1 MEPDRQAVS
10 NLSSSPV
17 RWYRRTYWQVLLAL
31 VAGLAYGLVAGL
43 AGWDAFTSA
52 WIAPFGRLFLNFLKL
67 IAVPLVFSTL
77 ILGVASLAD
86 VRKLSRIGV
95 RTIGAFVALS
105 LLASLIA
112 VAATLLIRPGVDL
125 PADMRADL
133 VTSYGASTASTA
145 ESAAG
150 LRGGGPLQALVDLVP
165 ENLVAAASNNAN
177 LLQLVFVALL
187 LGVAL
192 LGVPAEKAEPVLRLL
207 DGVAEVVIQL
217 VKLGM
222 RLAPIGVFAL
232 IADALVTVAPDDPA
246 QVGLLLRALGGYF
259 ITLTLVLAVQT
270 FLVFPLVLRSFA
282 RHGAGGFFRALSPA
296 MLVAFSTSSSAA
308 ALPVS
313 MEQCRDEL
321 HLPDEVTS
329 FVLPLGATL
338 HMNGTAMFLSVAAVF
353 LAQAFGQP
361 LGASDLLSI
370 VGISLI
376 GSIGAVAIPSIGIVF
391 LVVILETISV
401 PVAGVALVLG
411 VDRLLDMMRT
421 TTNITGDAVVAACM
435 ARHR

>member
-1 MEPDRQAVS
+1 MS
-10 NLSSSPV
+10 
-17 RWYRRTYWQVLLAL
+17 WYRQTHWQVLAAL
-31 VAGLAYGLVAGL
+31 VAGLVYGLIAGL
-43 AGWDAFTSA
+43 SGWDAFTAA
-52 WIAPFGRLFLNFLKL
+52 WIAPFGQLFLNFLKL

-95 RTIGAFVALS
+95 RTIAAFLALS
-105 LLASLIA
+105 LLAALIA
-112 VAATLLIRPGVDL
+112 VGLTLVLRPGTDL

-133 VTSYGASTASTA
+133 VAAYGGSTAATA

-150 LRGGGPLQALVDLVP
+150 LRGSGPLQALVDLVP
-165 ENLVAAASNNAN
+165 ENLVAASSDNAN
-177 LLQLVFVALL
+177 LLQLVLVALL
-187 LGVAL
+187 LGIAL
-192 LGVPAEKAEPVLRLL
+192 LQVPEDKAAPVLRLL
-207 DGVAEVVIQL
+207 DGVAAVVIQL

-222 RLAPIGVFAL
+222 KLAPIGVFAL
-232 IADALVTVAPDDPA
+232 IADALVSVAPDDPA
-246 QVGLLLRALGGYF
+246 QLGLLLRALGGYF
-259 ITLTLVLAVQT
+259 VTLTLALAVQT
-270 FLVFPLVLRSFA
+270 FVVFPLLLRA
-282 RHGAGGFFRALSPA
+282 ATQINVVDFFRGLSPA

-308 ALPVS
+308 ALPVT

-321 HLPDEVTS
+321 QLSGEVTS

-361 LGASDLLSI
+361 LDASDLLSI
-370 VGISLI
+370 VAISVI

-391 LVVILETISV
+391 LIVILETIAV

-421 TTNITGDAVVAACM
+421 TTNITGDAVVAACIP
-435 ARHR
+435 ASIKQPKGST

>member
-1 MEPDRQAVS
+1 MS
-10 NLSSSPV
+10 
-17 RWYRRTYWQVLLAL
+17 WYRQTHWQVLAAL
-31 VAGLAYGLVAGL
+31 VAGLVYGLIAGL
-43 AGWDAFTSA
+43 SGWDAFTAA
-52 WIAPFGRLFLNFLKL
+52 WIAPFGQLFLNFLKL

-95 RTIGAFVALS
+95 RTIAAFLALS
-105 LLASLIA
+105 LLAALIA
-112 VAATLLIRPGVDL
+112 VGLTLVLRPGTDL

-133 VTSYGASTASTA
+133 VTAYGDATAATA

-150 LRGGGPLQALVDLVP
+150 LRGSGPLQALVDLVP
-165 ENLVAAASNNAN
+165 ENLVAASSDNRN

-187 LGVAL
+187 LGIAL
-192 LGVPAEKAEPVLRLL
+192 LQVPAEKAAPVLRLL
-207 DGVAEVVIQL
+207 DGVAAVVIQL

-222 RLAPIGVFAL
+222 KLAPVGVFAL
-232 IADALVTVAPDDPA
+232 IADALVSVAPDDPA
-246 QVGLLLRALGGYF
+246 QLGLLLRALGGYF
-259 ITLTLVLAVQT
+259 VTLTLALAVQT
-270 FLVFPLVLRSFA
+270 FVVFPLLLRA
-282 RHGAGGFFRALSPA
+282 ATQINVVDFFRGLSPA

-308 ALPVS
+308 ALPVT

-321 HLPDEVTS
+321 QLSDEVTA

-361 LGASDLLSI
+361 LDASDLLSI
-370 VGISLI
+370 VAISVI

-391 LVVILETISV
+391 LVVILETIAV
-401 PVAGVALVLG
+401 PVAG
-411 VDRLLDMMRT
+411 
-421 TTNITGDAVVAACM
+421 DA
-435 ARHR
+435 HHD